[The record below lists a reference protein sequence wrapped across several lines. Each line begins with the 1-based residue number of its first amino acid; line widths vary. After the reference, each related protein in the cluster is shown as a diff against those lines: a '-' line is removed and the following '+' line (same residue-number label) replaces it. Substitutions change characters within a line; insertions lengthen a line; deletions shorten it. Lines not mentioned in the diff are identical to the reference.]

1 MKSLENIIII
11 LLSVGLLLPSAVFGH
26 GDDHDD
32 DMKINTVMDSVQTKH
47 AHEIINSEYL
57 KSVKPIFE
65 KKCFDCHGNTTKYP
79 WYYKVPGVKQMIDY
93 DVKEAKKHLDMSKDF
108 PFISHVTPL
117 KDLKSIKEVTEEGDM
132 PPLRYV
138 LGHWDSRLSES
149 EKQSI
154 LTWSK
159 NSIETL
165 NGVHHE

>member
-1 MKSLENIIII
+1 MTMI
-11 LLSVGLLLPSAVFGH
+11 LLSIGVIIPSSVFGH
-26 GDDHDD
+26 GDDHHDNI
-32 DMKINTVMDSVQTKH
+32 KNKEIDSVQTEH
-47 AHEIINSEYL
+47 TNEIINSEYL
-57 KSVKPIFE
+57 KSVKPIFQ

-108 PFISHVTPL
+108 PFISHATPL
-117 KDLKSIKEVTEEGDM
+117 KDLKTIKEVTEEGDM

-138 LGHWDSRLSES
+138 LGHWDSHLSES

-159 NSIETL
+159 ASIVTL
-165 NGVHHE
+165 KGVHHE